1 MKIEFSDEQLVA
13 LYRTGGDE
21 ARKAIK
27 EALGD
32 EFSELIPVTKRV
44 QTLDDAVRELG
55 DDQPA
60 VKAWRSIKYGY
71 SVSEKD
77 PDTADIMAYVTLRV
91 ITEALNEGWKPQ
103 FTEGERRWYAWYDF
117 LTKEEVEGMSDE
129 EKEERRVVGRASHYA
144 NANGGLVYSYASTF
158 LRSRTRA
165 TALGSPSRMRNWQN
179 MPPSSLATSTPISA
193 SFPKQPARMKK
204 PENKQAILGKVK
216 GQIVAL
222 DRTGRYGLNVLS
234 GAVRTKMS
242 III

>member
-129 EKEERRVVGRASHYA
+129 EKEERRVVGRASH
-144 NANGGLVYSYASTF
+144 NAVASGGLVYSFASNVSSYSYAGF
-158 LRSRTRA
+158 GSR
-165 TALGSPSRMRNWQN
+165 
-179 MPPSSLATSTPISA
+179 LAFKNEELAEYAAKQFGDIYA
-193 SFPKQPARMKK
+193 DFCFIPKAACKN
-204 PENKQAILGKVK
+204 EEA
-216 GQIVAL
+216 
-222 DRTGRYGLNVLS
+222 
-234 GAVRTKMS
+234 
-242 III
+242 

>member
-129 EKEERRVVGRASHYA
+129 EKEERRVVGRASYGA
-144 NANGGLVYSYASTF
+144 IAGGGLVCSYAYYVSTSSYTGYG
-158 LRSRTRA
+158 SR
-165 TALGSPSRMRNWQN
+165 
-179 MPPSSLATSTPISA
+179 LAFKNEELAEYAAKQFGDIYA
-193 SFPKQPARMKK
+193 DFCFIPKAACKN
-204 PENKQAILGKVK
+204 EEA
-216 GQIVAL
+216 
-222 DRTGRYGLNVLS
+222 
-234 GAVRTKMS
+234 
-242 III
+242 

>member
-129 EKEERRVVGRASHYA
+129 EKEERRVVGRANY
-144 NANGGLVYSYASTF
+144 NASAYGGLVYSYAGSG
-158 LRSRTRA
+158 SR
-165 TALGSPSRMRNWQN
+165 
-179 MPPSSLATSTPISA
+179 LAFKNEELAEYAAKQFGDIYA
-193 SFPKQPARMKK
+193 DFCFIPKAACKN
-204 PENKQAILGKVK
+204 EEA
-216 GQIVAL
+216 
-222 DRTGRYGLNVLS
+222 
-234 GAVRTKMS
+234 
-242 III
+242 

>member
-103 FTEGERRWYAWYDF
+103 FTEGERRWYAWYNF

-129 EKEERRVVGRASHYA
+129 EKEERRVVGRANY
-144 NANGGLVYSYASTF
+144 NASAFGGLVYSNAFNVSTSSHAYGGSRLAFKNEELAEYAAKQF
-158 LRSRTRA
+158 GDIYA
-165 TALGSPSRMRNWQN
+165 DFCF
-179 MPPSSLATSTPISA
+179 I
-193 SFPKQPARMKK
+193 PKAACKN
-204 PENKQAILGKVK
+204 EEA
-216 GQIVAL
+216 
-222 DRTGRYGLNVLS
+222 
-234 GAVRTKMS
+234 
-242 III
+242 

>member
-129 EKEERRVVGRASHYA
+129 EKEERRVVGRAYGHAYA
-144 NANGGLVYSYASTF
+144 SGGLVYSSAYYVSTYSVAYFGSRLAFKNEELAEYAAKQF
-158 LRSRTRA
+158 GDIYA
-165 TALGSPSRMRNWQN
+165 DFCF
-179 MPPSSLATSTPISA
+179 I
-193 SFPKQPARMKK
+193 PKAACKN
-204 PENKQAILGKVK
+204 EEA
-216 GQIVAL
+216 
-222 DRTGRYGLNVLS
+222 
-234 GAVRTKMS
+234 
-242 III
+242 

>member
-129 EKEERRVVGRASHYA
+129 EKEERRVVGRASY
-144 NANGGLVYSYASTF
+144 NACAYGGLVFSYAYNVSAVSVTCYG
-158 LRSRTRA
+158 SR
-165 TALGSPSRMRNWQN
+165 
-179 MPPSSLATSTPISA
+179 LAFKNEELAEYAAKQFGDIYA
-193 SFPKQPARMKK
+193 DFCFIPKAACKN
-204 PENKQAILGKVK
+204 EEA
-216 GQIVAL
+216 
-222 DRTGRYGLNVLS
+222 
-234 GAVRTKMS
+234 
-242 III
+242 

>member
-103 FTEGERRWYAWYDF
+103 FTEGERRWYCWYN
-117 LTKEEVEGMSDE
+117 LISKEDLDSMSEE
-129 EKEERRVVGRASHYA
+129 EKKERRVVGRASFYA
-144 NANGGLVYSYASTF
+144 SAHGGLVCSNASYVSTNSSTNF
-158 LRSRTRA
+158 GSR
-165 TALGSPSRMRNWQN
+165 
-179 MPPSSLATSTPISA
+179 LAFKSEELAEYAGKQFIEIYADYCFIPKST
-193 SFPKQPARMKK
+193 
-204 PENKQAILGKVK
+204 EE
-216 GQIVAL
+216 
-222 DRTGRYGLNVLS
+222 
-234 GAVRTKMS
+234 
-242 III
+242 

>member
-129 EKEERRVVGRASHYA
+129 EKEERRVVGRASMRMRMA
-144 NANGGLVYSYASTF
+144 ASFTRSRVTF
-158 LRSRTRA
+158 LRTRA
-165 TALGSPSRMRNWQN
+165 RSAALGSPSRMRNWQN

>member
-129 EKEERRVVGRASHYA
+129 EKEERRVVGRACSYA
-144 NANGGLVYSYASTF
+144 YAYGGLVFSSAGRVSAHSGTFIGSRLAFKNEELAEYAAKQF
-158 LRSRTRA
+158 GDIYA
-165 TALGSPSRMRNWQN
+165 DFCF
-179 MPPSSLATSTPISA
+179 I
-193 SFPKQPARMKK
+193 PKAACKN
-204 PENKQAILGKVK
+204 EEA
-216 GQIVAL
+216 
-222 DRTGRYGLNVLS
+222 
-234 GAVRTKMS
+234 
-242 III
+242 

>member
-129 EKEERRVVGRASHYA
+129 EKEERRVVGGASFNAYA
-144 NANGGLVYSYASTF
+144 VGGLVFSVASYVSTGSF
-158 LRSRTRA
+158 AGVGSR
-165 TALGSPSRMRNWQN
+165 
-179 MPPSSLATSTPISA
+179 LAFKNEELAEYAAKQFGDIYA
-193 SFPKQPARMKK
+193 DFCFIPKAACKN
-204 PENKQAILGKVK
+204 EEA
-216 GQIVAL
+216 
-222 DRTGRYGLNVLS
+222 
-234 GAVRTKMS
+234 
-242 III
+242 

>member
-129 EKEERRVVGRASHYA
+129 EKEERRVVGRANN
-144 NANGGLVYSYASTF
+144 NASAYGGLVYSGAGLVSTRSYAF
-158 LRSRTRA
+158 FGSR
-165 TALGSPSRMRNWQN
+165 
-179 MPPSSLATSTPISA
+179 LAFKNEELAEYAAKQFGDIYA
-193 SFPKQPARMKK
+193 DFCFIPKAACKN
-204 PENKQAILGKVK
+204 EEA
-216 GQIVAL
+216 
-222 DRTGRYGLNVLS
+222 
-234 GAVRTKMS
+234 
-242 III
+242 

>member
-117 LTKEEVEGMSDE
+117 LTKEGSRECPTKKRKNAVSLA
-129 EKEERRVVGRASHYA
+129 VRAA
-144 NANGGLVYSYASTF
+144 MRMRLAASFT
-158 LRSRTRA
+158 RTRA
-165 TALGSPSRMRNWQN
+165 TFLRTRTRTAALGSPSRMRNWQN

>member
-55 DDQPA
+55 VA
-60 VKAWRSIKYGY
+60 RRNIAF
-71 SVSEKD
+71 
-77 PDTADIMAYVTLRV
+77 VTLRV

-129 EKEERRVVGRASHYA
+129 EKEERRVVGRAGSYA
-144 NANGGLVYSYASTF
+144 YGGLVYSHASHVSTHSYTDSGSRLAFKNEELAEYAAKQF
-158 LRSRTRA
+158 GDIYA
-165 TALGSPSRMRNWQN
+165 DFCF
-179 MPPSSLATSTPISA
+179 I
-193 SFPKQPARMKK
+193 PKAACKN
-204 PENKQAILGKVK
+204 EEA
-216 GQIVAL
+216 
-222 DRTGRYGLNVLS
+222 
-234 GAVRTKMS
+234 
-242 III
+242 

>member
-129 EKEERRVVGRASHYA
+129 EKEERRVVGRANG
-144 NANGGLVYSYASTF
+144 NAHAFGGLVYSHASYVSTF
-158 LRSRTRA
+158 SVTNFGSR
-165 TALGSPSRMRNWQN
+165 
-179 MPPSSLATSTPISA
+179 LAFKNEELAEYAAKQFGDIYA
-193 SFPKQPARMKK
+193 DFCFIPKAACKN
-204 PENKQAILGKVK
+204 EEA
-216 GQIVAL
+216 
-222 DRTGRYGLNVLS
+222 
-234 GAVRTKMS
+234 
-242 III
+242 

>member
-129 EKEERRVVGRASHYA
+129 EKEERRVVGRAYSDA
-144 NANGGLVYSYASTF
+144 NANGGLVFSNAYYVSTVSITSVGSRLAFKNEELAEYAAKQF
-158 LRSRTRA
+158 GDIYA
-165 TALGSPSRMRNWQN
+165 DFCF
-179 MPPSSLATSTPISA
+179 I
-193 SFPKQPARMKK
+193 PKAACKN
-204 PENKQAILGKVK
+204 EEA
-216 GQIVAL
+216 
-222 DRTGRYGLNVLS
+222 
-234 GAVRTKMS
+234 
-242 III
+242 